1 MSLGF
6 KPSAGQII
14 PNQTGKKK
22 NQNRK
27 RTSPICHHRA
37 ENSLL
42 SQTSECCNIYKTTG
56 NQTYSE
62 GLRLDHVMKTE
73 AGSRPD
79 SWVVCCW
86 CRFNISRETK
96 WENNKLKAEPSCFI
110 CSYVKHRAVSPACTD
125 LYTWEHLSSPELT
138 AAGTASA
145 LTRTHSVSSNHWGG
159 LVNDRDSEL

>member
-1 MSLGF
+1 
-6 KPSAGQII
+6 
-14 PNQTGKKK
+14 
-22 NQNRK
+22 
-27 RTSPICHHRA
+27 
-37 ENSLL
+37 
-42 SQTSECCNIYKTTG
+42 
-56 NQTYSE
+56 
-62 GLRLDHVMKTE
+62 MKTE

-79 SWVVCCW
+79 GWVVCSW

-159 LVNDRDSEL
+159 LVNDRAFLVRPHLPPDTDDWTSLLIHHVGFVIAVRRRWKGPNTTREQTCRCRFMLIKTRQNVWIWII